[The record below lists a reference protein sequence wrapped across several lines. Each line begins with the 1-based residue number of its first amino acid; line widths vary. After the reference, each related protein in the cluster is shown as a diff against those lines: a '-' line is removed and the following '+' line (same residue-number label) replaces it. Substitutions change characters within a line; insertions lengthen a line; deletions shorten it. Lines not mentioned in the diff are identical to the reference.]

1 MRIQSQI
8 LKFSYVSQPWRQGI
22 DCTRVT
28 WARAG
33 AVQYREFLRAHTC
46 MAHLKVRQCN
56 EPCSLSGGQKR
67 TPPAVRELP
76 SRWYTLLALPFPD
89 QQVGRREIARA
100 HRHAHRAGHF
110 SNPLWVRWRL
120 YLKVPTACGTRHRV
134 DMVADVESPLNV
146 LLRNVIYV
154 KQLIIYAIHFP

>member
-1 MRIQSQI
+1 MCKLPGSIPRFYFPRV
-8 LKFSYVSQPWRQGI
+8 LKDKQGI
-22 DCTRVT
+22 PET
-28 WARAG
+28 
-33 AVQYREFLRAHTC
+33 
-46 MAHLKVRQCN
+46 KRQCN
-56 EPCSLSGGQKR
+56 EPCSHSGGQKR

-120 YLKVPTACGTRHRV
+120 YFKVPTACTRHSV
-134 DMVADVESPLNV
+134 DMVADVGSPSQCAATTLIN
-146 LLRNVIYV
+146 YA
-154 KQLIIYAIHFP
+154 IIYLRYAFS